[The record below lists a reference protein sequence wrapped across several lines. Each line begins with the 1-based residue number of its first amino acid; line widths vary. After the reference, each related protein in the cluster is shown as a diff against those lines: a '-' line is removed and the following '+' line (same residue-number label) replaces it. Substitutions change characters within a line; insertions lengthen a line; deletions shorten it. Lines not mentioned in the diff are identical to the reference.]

1 MLPNSRSRDGE
12 SRTSRSDR
20 PKAGVVPARRGSPCS
35 IHDTSKERTTVLPA
49 GGGLPTQPNGPSR
62 IPVMPVVVARPPRT
76 AKLSLTL
83 DLSVVNP
90 GDGSS
95 RSQAEQDQLL
105 ARRREAISDCSY
117 GTAASSGV
125 VGCGFLGAGWGG
137 GISRLLVYFRGGSVC
152 VAAPPPIFYRMIFH
166 RKEKPKSSCIARIF
180 KRALSLSFLFPS
192 KIKNFD
198 MLQFARKEGA
208 AQGRKGN
215 GPPSRLKSNW
225 ISL

>member
-137 GISRLLVYFRGGSVC
+137 GYKQASSLFQRRICLRGR
-152 VAAPPPIFYRMIFH
+152 PPPFFI
-166 RKEKPKSSCIARIF
+166 
-180 KRALSLSFLFPS
+180 
-192 KIKNFD
+192 
-198 MLQFARKEGA
+198 G
-208 AQGRKGN
+208 
-215 GPPSRLKSNW
+215 
-225 ISL
+225 